1 MQPRIIPRSDHPI
14 SRKHIDADA
23 LKVLYR
29 LYRSGHTAFLVGGGV
44 RDLLI
49 GRRPKDFDVCTSAR
63 PGQVKKLFRNCWL
76 IGRRF
81 RLAHIHFRDH
91 KIVEVSTFRAQPER
105 DEMND
110 EDLLVR
116 QDNTFGSPEE
126 DALRRDFT
134 INGLFYDIASFSLID
149 YVGGVDD
156 IEAGVIRTI
165 GDPHVRF
172 REDPVRMLR
181 AIKFAARLDFAI
193 EPETW
198 EALCEHAEEITRC
211 STSRVVEEIAR
222 LLEGGASCRSVQL
235 LKASGLLRIV
245 LPEIYEYI
253 YGLPAGP
260 GLQADT
266 RSEARESADAVEAEL
281 LLDTDED
288 ADLEAQERILG
299 VEGEP
304 LEIESDAEPGADAE
318 VAEGESSDEQASES
332 VEGETDAA
340 VSSSVDED
348 EIDLSG
354 DDETEAD
361 VLTPQ
366 GTRCVQA
373 PDRGGLLWRMLG
385 SVDARVRSHRPMTRP
400 SLYAALFYPLIR
412 HTTEWMLG
420 EQPTCDEESTFLGL
434 LRPLTSTILV
444 SRRERE
450 RVCQILAA
458 QRKFRRN
465 NRGFAQVLSRKP
477 YFAESLD
484 LWEVS
489 TLATGEGVESLD
501 WWRSRYPYVPPTV
514 TAGRA
519 RLQPTAIEG
528 SDEGSGRR
536 SRRRRRGRAEGGR
549 EVERD
554 FEREVDLEV
563 APEVQERGRRRT
575 GAAEP
580 DDASRGRRDDRDEEE
595 EGRRPRARRSAR
607 ERSREFEANEQPESW
622 ERPRHDEEGR
632 TPSRSRERLRDT
644 DFEAPFARE
653 NGGYER
659 QRSGRDRGSS
669 DRDRDRGGRERES
682 SGRERGSS
690 GRDRDRGGRERE
702 GSGRDRGS
710 SGRDRDRGGRER
722 ESSGR
727 ERDRVDEARG
737 PLRRREARDIERGLG
752 DFGRDISYGRGGALR
767 RESVGRSDDSGRS
780 SRSRGGSGSER
791 SNRRTPFREEGYR
804 GPRAGDDEFE
814 YYEARVG
821 RDLTTDSPRPRREEG
836 QRGTNRRR
844 RRKPPLGH

>member
-1 MQPRIIPRSDHPI
+1 MQPRIISRSDHPI
-14 SRKHIDADA
+14 SRKNIDPDA

-49 GRRPKDFDVCTSAR
+49 GRHPKDFDICTSAR

-105 DEMND
+105 EEGSD

-222 LLEGGASCRSVQL
+222 LLEGGASCRSLQL
-235 LKASGLLRIV
+235 LKASGILRIV
-245 LPEIYEYI
+245 LPEVYEYI

-260 GLQADT
+260 GLAPET
-266 RSEARESADAVEAEL
+266 RGEARGTPEAVEAEL

-288 ADLEAQERILG
+288 NDPEVQERILG
-299 VEGEP
+299 VDGHLPESEGDAPDDEVATDDQAE
-304 LEIESDAEPGADAE
+304 LADESADEASEMADASASDE
-318 VAEGESSDEQASES
+318 DDIDLSSDEEGESD
-332 VEGETDAA
+332 
-340 VSSSVDED
+340 
-348 EIDLSG
+348 I
-354 DDETEAD
+354 
-361 VLTPQ
+361 LTPQ

-373 PDRGGLLWRMLG
+373 PDRGALLWRTLG
-385 SVDARVRSHRPMTRP
+385 SVDARVRSGCPMTRP
-400 SLYAALFYPLIR
+400 SLYAALFYPLVR
-412 HTTEWMLG
+412 HTAEWMLS
-420 EQPTCDEESTFLGL
+420 EQSGLDEERTFLGL
-434 LRPLTSTILV
+434 LRPLTSTIFV

-458 QRKFRRN
+458 QRKFRRS

-484 LWEVS
+484 LWEVT
-489 TLATGEGVESLD
+489 TLATGEGVESLS
-501 WWRSRYPYVPPTV
+501 WWRSRYPYVPPAV
-514 TAGRA
+514 SAGRA
-519 RLQPTAIEG
+519 RLQPTPGEG
-528 SDEGSGRR
+528 RDEGTARR
-536 SRRRRRGRAEGGR
+536 SRRRRRGRGEGGR
-549 EVERD
+549 DVERELD
-554 FEREVDLEV
+554 RDVELEAVGDTEARARRGDDYDEGPRGRRGERARVEIDADEAPRARRGARTRIEVDEGA
-563 APEVQERGRRRT
+563 APLRRTTRERVEAYDDRSRGRRRSRERGRDESDRGTRESSYRDRGRDT
-575 GAAEP
+575 GASAPPERI
-580 DDASRGRRDDRDEEE
+580 DMSRGGLRRRDARDVERDMADYRRDD
-595 EGRRPRARRSAR
+595 
-607 ERSREFEANEQPESW
+607 
-622 ERPRHDEEGR
+622 
-632 TPSRSRERLRDT
+632 
-644 DFEAPFARE
+644 
-653 NGGYER
+653 
-659 QRSGRDRGSS
+659 
-669 DRDRDRGGRERES
+669 
-682 SGRERGSS
+682 
-690 GRDRDRGGRERE
+690 
-702 GSGRDRGS
+702 
-710 SGRDRDRGGRER
+710 
-722 ESSGR
+722 
-727 ERDRVDEARG
+727 
-737 PLRRREARDIERGLG
+737 
-752 DFGRDISYGRGGALR
+752 SYGRSEIR
-767 RESVGRSDDSGRS
+767 RESVGRGSSSERS
-780 SRSRGGSGSER
+780 SRSSRGRNGNGNGSASER
-791 SNRRTPFREEGYR
+791 TSRRTPYREEGYR
-804 GPRAGDDEFE
+804 GPRAGDDELE

-821 RDLTTDSPRPRREEG
+821 RDLTTDSPRPRRDDG
-836 QRGTNRRR
+836 RRGGTSRRR
-844 RRKPPLGH
+844 RRKPPINR